1 MNPYPARYRPAFAFC
16 FFLYPLHHVR
26 RLRFGCHPVLAV
38 AMCRVYLVSLGAH
51 PAGRP
56 EDGVRDV
63 LSAARSM
70 GTD

>member
-1 MNPYPARYRPAFAFC
+1 MNPYDARYRRPFAFC
-16 FFLYPLHHVR
+16 FLLCPLHHGR

-38 AMCRVYLVSLGAH
+38 AMRRAYLVSLGAH